1 MIYSENH
8 ILENYQGEKMK
19 ILGIDDNEDLLNL
32 CETVLTSDGHE
43 FTGITNGRDGL
54 KAIRDKK
61 FDVVLLDLS
70 MPEFSGMDVID
81 ALVKEGI
88 MKKQKIVIFTSM
100 SPTEKEI
107 ELFLEKGVHSVIKQP
122 VDSDY
127 LSEFICKLEAEI

>member
-1 MIYSENH
+1 
-8 ILENYQGEKMK
+8 MK
-19 ILGIDDNEDLLNL
+19 ILGVDDNEDLLSL

-70 MPEFSGMDVID
+70 MPDFSGMDVID

-88 MKKQKIVIFTSM
+88 IKKQKVVIFTGM

-127 LSEFICKLEAEI
+127 LSEFICKLESEPS

>member
-1 MIYSENH
+1 
-8 ILENYQGEKMK
+8 MK

-43 FTGITNGRDGL
+43 FTGINNGKEGL
-54 KAIRDKK
+54 QAILDKK
-61 FDVVLLDLS
+61 FDIVLLDLS
-70 MPEFSGMDVID
+70 MPDFSGMDVID

-88 MKKQKIVIFTSM
+88 MKKQKIVIFTGT
-100 SPTEKEI
+100 SPTKEEI
-107 ELFLEKGVHSVIKQP
+107 ELFLEKGAHSVIKQP